1 MKVLGANK
9 DSRNA
14 TKMENETDHGKRRH
28 CLGAIVD
35 VMPFVFSLV
44 SFAFCFLLSVQTS
57 DMKDRIVD
65 LEIGSGAGVL
75 NPFHGIS
82 ADQFN
87 SMIQERVDELLS
99 QVSIPSTASTQDILV
114 NSIAVFSYKYET
126 LHIPV

>member
-1 MKVLGANK
+1 
-9 DSRNA
+9 
-14 TKMENETDHGKRRH
+14 MENETDHGKRRH

-99 QVSIPSTASTQDILV
+99 QRSYEHLVRIRTARQVSPPECNCPPA
-114 NSIAVFSYKYET
+114 Y
-126 LHIPV
+126 